1 MSKNKSIVQKQ
12 REIRARR
19 ARGYLYTKLGIP
31 LEEKSPLQWP
41 TASYLKILKL
51 LQSNNEQH

>member
-1 MSKNKSIVQKQ
+1 MNNIVQKQ